1 MREHMPGRQEWIVQ
15 SRKWRA
21 VLRVGNGKFAAHGE
35 RGDERQ
41 NKKHERENE
50 GALATVFRAKGRL
63 EENRVAPLE
72 QFRRRLCGR
81 TAICISIL
89 HDYRLHEGRRSAKFA
104 SRGTFRAAR
113 CPNEQAQVLARG
125 GSWK

>member
-1 MREHMPGRQEWIVQ
+1 MRQHMPCWQEWIVQ

-72 QFRRRLCGR
+72 QFRRRVRGS
-81 TAICISIL
+81 TAICIPIL
-89 HDYRLHEGRRSAKFA
+89 HANRLH
-104 SRGTFRAAR
+104 RGAT
-113 CPNEQAQVLARG
+113 CC
-125 GSWK
+125 